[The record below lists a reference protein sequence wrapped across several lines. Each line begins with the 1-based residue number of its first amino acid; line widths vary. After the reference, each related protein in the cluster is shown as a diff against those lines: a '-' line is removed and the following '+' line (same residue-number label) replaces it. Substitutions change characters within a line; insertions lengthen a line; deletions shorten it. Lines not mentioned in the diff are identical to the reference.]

1 MKIKFQN
8 ILSGDSVQTTLTI
21 PCGSAKSERSIS
33 VLRKIH
39 NYNRTTMGIGRLGDL
54 SLLALE
60 SELMDS
66 IPKNEVIDYFEDMKS
81 AKLVLH

>member
-1 MKIKFQN
+1 
-8 ILSGDSVQTTLTI
+8 
-21 PCGSAKSERSIS
+21 
-33 VLRKIH
+33 
-39 NYNRTTMGIGRLGDL
+39 MGIGRLGDL

-81 AKLVLH
+81 PKLVLH